1 LKDINKPLNIE
12 ECLSPC
18 SDKNVENLDLK
29 KPKSVTFE
37 IPQHKSILHSEKLQ
51 DDNENFEAILPSF
64 PLISKVEQE
73 SKKEQISALTL
84 DPNYQLSA
92 IKQPNDLKQKN
103 QEKSILISEL
113 SLTDK
118 ITKPLIFEPNEDA
131 TQNKPMQNLNSPLD
145 PLPIQKN
152 ESTISKESNQKQDK
166 ISQIKPPPPPPPII
180 ASQSRNSLV
189 SNESF
194 FNELQEKIKSR
205 KSFETESFQIAEK
218 SQADKFSEDTFQCI
232 LKKSIDNFKFDYESE
247 IDESYDER
255 MKEFEEHV
263 QKVDRK
269 GSNGPVIR
277 SRLSK

>member
-1 LKDINKPLNIE
+1 MLNQFFHFV
-12 ECLSPC
+12 SY
-18 SDKNVENLDLK
+18 
-29 KPKSVTFE
+29 
-37 IPQHKSILHSEKLQ
+37 
-51 DDNENFEAILPSF
+51 DNENFEAILPSF
-64 PLISKVEQE
+64 SHISKVEQE

-84 DPNYQLSA
+84 APNYQLSA

-103 QEKSILISEL
+103 QEKSILISEI

-145 PLPIQKN
+145 SLPIQKN

-232 LKKSIDNFKFDYESE
+232 LKKSIDNFKSKMNYDSDESE
-247 IDESYDER
+247 YSFD
-255 MKEFEEHV
+255 
-263 QKVDRK
+263 
-269 GSNGPVIR
+269 
-277 SRLSK
+277 

>member
-1 LKDINKPLNIE
+1 
-12 ECLSPC
+12 
-18 SDKNVENLDLK
+18 
-29 KPKSVTFE
+29 
-37 IPQHKSILHSEKLQ
+37 
-51 DDNENFEAILPSF
+51 LPSF

-103 QEKSILISEL
+103 QEKSILI
-113 SLTDK
+113 LTDK

-145 PLPIQKN
+145 SLPIQKN

-166 ISQIKPPPPPPPII
+166 ISQIKPPPPII

-205 KSFETESFQIAEK
+205 KSFETESFQKAEK

-232 LKKSIDNFKFDYESE
+232 LKKSIDNFKFDYE
-247 IDESYDER
+247 
-255 MKEFEEHV
+255 
-263 QKVDRK
+263 
-269 GSNGPVIR
+269 
-277 SRLSK
+277 L